1 MVKRSGC
8 YLAVFLGLLG
18 CAHEPVAI
26 QEKQEWLRPP
36 LQRPSL
42 IDVEKRVAELR
53 SNPEKNRTPLFPKE
67 WPPQTSDGIVLLY
80 SVKPLSSGGE
90 MFFPPSHRID
100 LEVAGELSSITGL
113 GQDVIQ
119 PLGELERSQK
129 RTEAIRKAEEAL
141 IHVLTGRK
149 TAISVRTE
157 LAAYRKWWN
166 SHVGRRALIPPDAA
180 PFVKWIESTPSSG
193 E

>member
-1 MVKRSGC
+1 MVKRFGC
-8 YLAVFLGLLG
+8 YLSVFLGLLG

-53 SNPEKNRTPLFPKE
+53 SNPEKSRTPLFPRQ

-80 SVKPLSSGGE
+80 SVEPVSSGGE
-90 MFFPPSHRID
+90 LFFPPSHRID
-100 LEVAGELSSITGL
+100 LEVAGELSSIAGL
-113 GQDVIQ
+113 GRDVIQ
-119 PLGELERSQK
+119 PLGKQENSQESAAAL
-129 RTEAIRKAEEAL
+129 RNAEEAL

-149 TAISVRTE
+149 TAASVRTE
-157 LAAYRKWWN
+157 LAAYRNWWT
-166 SHVGRRALIPPDAA
+166 SHAGRRALIPPDAA
-180 PFVKWIESTPSSG
+180 PFVQWIESTSSG